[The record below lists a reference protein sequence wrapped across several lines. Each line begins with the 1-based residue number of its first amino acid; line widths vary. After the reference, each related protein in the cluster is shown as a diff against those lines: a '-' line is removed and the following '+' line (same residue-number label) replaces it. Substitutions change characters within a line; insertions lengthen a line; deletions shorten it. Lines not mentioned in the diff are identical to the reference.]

1 MDADDGLLHP
11 ITPVPES
18 APVLVKDI
26 IHHVSRTWDTSQI
39 NRFLPTTDIRS
50 LVVTCIGDRND
61 PDRLIWPHTRNGA
74 YSVKSGYNLSYIPR
88 ARELVLCRGKS
99 QSSHQAGTDYWK
111 MLWSIKS
118 LPKIKLF
125 LWRVSTNCLP
135 TMIALFNRR
144 VVQNPLCPLCKEFPE
159 LTEHVLFL
167 CPWTIGVWFASSL
180 NYRLDRSS
188 ITTFD
193 EWWSALKRT
202 VAVNTDSQSWVYTV
216 ASFICWEIWKS
227 RCNCIFHG
235 SVPSP
240 EYTAEKASQAAA
252 EFFKSGLGVVFRSSN
267 GTLINGVSTP
277 CLSSSTLQTEA
288 KAALLA
294 VRSAKDSNFS
304 NVVFESDSLELI
316 RSLKNDFKKANW
328 TIFPLLIQ
336 IRNLSSQFRSLNWRW
351 VPRQVNSATDWVAS
365 HCKRRMCSDVWVIR
379 PPSSLVHILSKD
391 GLPCPP

>member
-1 MDADDGLLHP
+1 
-11 ITPVPES
+11 
-18 APVLVKDI
+18 
-26 IHHVSRTWDTSQI
+26 
-39 NRFLPTTDIRS
+39 
-50 LVVTCIGDRND
+50 
-61 PDRLIWPHTRNGA
+61 
-74 YSVKSGYNLSYIPR
+74 
-88 ARELVLCRGKS
+88 
-99 QSSHQAGTDYWK
+99 
-111 MLWSIKS
+111 ML
-118 LPKIKLF
+118 
-125 LWRVSTNCLP
+125 
-135 TMIALFNRR
+135 ALFNRR

-167 CPWTIGVWFASSL
+167 CPWTIG
-180 NYRLDRSS
+180 
-188 ITTFD
+188 
-193 EWWSALKRT
+193 RT

-240 EYTAEKASQAAA
+240 EYTAEKASRAAA
-252 EFFKSGLGVVFRSSN
+252 EFFKSGLGVVFHSSN

-277 CLSSSTLQTEA
+277 CLSSSALQTEA
-288 KAALLA
+288 NAALLA

-304 NVVFESDSLELI
+304 DVVFESDSLELI

-336 IRNLSSQFRSLNWRW
+336 IRNLSSQFRLLNWRW
-351 VPRQVNSATDWVAS
+351 VPRQANSAADWVAS
-365 HCKRRMCSDVWVIR
+365 HCKKGMCFNVWVIR